1 MADVQ
6 PFCGLRYNVEVIRDV
21 TAVIS
26 PPYDIISA
34 EEQKAY
40 HQQSPYNVIR
50 LEAGEEF
57 PTDSP
62 QDNRYTRAA
71 NTLESWL
78 KEGVLIR
85 EPAPA
90 FYVFQHRFAQETGI
104 KERWGL
110 TARVRIARQGSN
122 AARPHESVMED
133 RILDR
138 LKLLRVARTNF
149 SPIMALIDHGRDNFT
164 KLLMETA
171 RAGPDLTAMDHEGV
185 VHNMWV
191 IRDEKSIA
199 RITSWCAKKS
209 IYIADGHHRYETAAA
224 YERDK
229 KAADPYW
236 SGDEPF
242 NFVMMTL
249 IGGNDPGLIALPTH
263 RLVTLPSN
271 AVAAGAAGGVAGSVA
286 VGGAVPAPIASL
298 RDNLNRLFHIEDV
311 EPQGAS
317 RAYAVKGWL
326 RNLAK
331 RGRRR
336 AAFGV
341 YGLDKDHLYV
351 LHPRRKARLQSLM
364 PRERSREWKSLDVSM
379 LHWLV
384 LRQMLGVDTPQK
396 EAAYLQYTR
405 DPVEATEK
413 VDAGQCQL
421 AFLMNPIAVPRILAV
436 ADAGERMPPKSTY
449 FHPKLP
455 TGLVMYP
462 LWD

>member
-6 PFCGLRYNVEVIRDV
+6 PFCGLRYNVELIKDV

-26 PPYDIISA
+26 PPYDIISE

-57 PTDSP
+57 PSDSML
-62 QDNRYTRAA
+62 DNKYTRAA
-71 NTLESWL
+71 STLESWL

-85 EPAPA
+85 EPASA
-90 FYVFQHRFAQETGI
+90 FYIFQHRFAQETGI
-104 KERWGL
+104 EERWGL
-110 TARVRIARQGSN
+110 TARVRIARHGSN

-138 LKLLRVARTNF
+138 LKLLRVARTNC
-149 SPIMALIDHGRDNFT
+149 SPIMALIDHSRDNFT
-164 KLLMETA
+164 KLLTETA

-185 VHNMWV
+185 IHNMWV
-191 IRDEKSIA
+191 IREEKSIA
-199 RITSWCAKKS
+199 RITSWCAKKA

-263 RLVTLPSN
+263 RLLKLPD
-271 AVAAGAAGGVAGSVA
+271 GAAAAHMSSLAG
-286 VGGAVPAPIASL
+286 
-298 RDNLNRLFHIEDV
+298 NLDRLFHIEGV
-311 EPQGAS
+311 EPQGAN
-317 RAYAVKGWL
+317 RTEAVKAWL
-326 RNLAK
+326 RALAK
-331 RGRRR
+331 QGRRR
-336 AAFGV
+336 ATFGV
-341 YGLDKDHLYV
+341 YGLVKDRLAV
-351 LHPRRKARLQSLM
+351 LHPRRKAKLQSLM

-396 EAAYLQYTR
+396 EAAWLQYTR
-405 DPVEATEK
+405 DPVEATEL
-413 VDAGQCQL
+413 VDAGKCHL
-421 AFLMNPIAVPRILAV
+421 AFLLNPIPVPRILAV

-449 FHPKLP
+449 FYPKLP

>member
-6 PFCGLRYNVEVIRDV
+6 PFCGLRYNVELIKDV

-57 PTDSP
+57 PADST
-62 QDNRYTRAA
+62 QDNKYTRAA

-133 RILDR
+133 RIVDR
-138 LKLLRVARTNF
+138 LKLLRVARANF
-149 SPIMALIDHGRDNFT
+149 SPIMAIIDHSRDNFT
-164 KLLMETA
+164 KLLTETA
-171 RAGPDLTAMDHEGV
+171 KAGPDLTAMDHEGV
-185 VHNMWV
+185 THNMWV

-199 RITSWCAKKS
+199 KITSWCAKKS

-236 SGDEPF
+236 SGEEPF

-263 RLVTLPSN
+263 RLVKLPDD
-271 AVAAGAAGGVAGSVA
+271 AAAA
-286 VGGAVPAPIASL
+286 PMASL
-298 RDNLNRLFHIEDV
+298 KENLDRLFHIEEV
-311 EPQGAS
+311 EPSGGN
-317 RAYAVKGWL
+317 RTEAVKAWL
-326 RNLAK
+326 RILAK

-336 AAFGV
+336 AAFGI
-341 YGLDKDHLYV
+341 YGLAKDHLYV
-351 LHPRRKARLQSLM
+351 MHPRRRAKLQTLM

-396 EAAYLQYTR
+396 EGTCLQYTR
-405 DPVEATEK
+405 DGVEATEK

-421 AFLMNPIAVPRILAV
+421 AFLMNPIAIPRILAV

>member
-1 MADVQ
+1 VADVQ
-6 PFCGLRYNVEVIRDV
+6 PFCGLRYNVELIKDI

-26 PPYDIISA
+26 PPYDIISG
-34 EEQKAY
+34 EDQKAY
-40 HQQSPYNVIR
+40 HQQSPHNVIR
-50 LEAGEEF
+50 LEYGEEF

-62 QDNRYTRAA
+62 QDNKYIRAA
-71 NTLESWL
+71 NALESWL
-78 KEGVLIR
+78 KEGILVR

-110 TARVRIARQGSN
+110 TARVRIARSGST

-138 LKLLRVARTNF
+138 LKLLRVARANL
-149 SPIMALIDHGRDNFT
+149 SPIMAIIDHSRDNFT
-164 KLLMETA
+164 KLLMEVA
-171 RAGPDLTAMDHEGV
+171 KAGPDVAAMDHEGV

-199 RITSWCAKKS
+199 KIASWCGKKQ

-242 NFVMMTL
+242 NFVMMNL

-263 RLVTLPSN
+263 RLVRLQDSS
-271 AVAAGAAGGVAGSVA
+271 AATG
-286 VGGAVPAPIASL
+286 L
-298 RDNLNRLFHIEDV
+298 REKISRLFRVEEIE
-311 EPQGAS
+311 PTGAT
-317 RAYAVKGWL
+317 RTEALKLWL
-326 RNLAK
+326 RALAK
-331 RGRRR
+331 RGKRH
-336 AAFGV
+336 ASFGV
-341 YGLDKDHLYV
+341 YGLAKDRLCI
-351 LHPRRKARLQSLM
+351 LRPRKDSVVQSLM
-364 PRERSREWKSLDVSM
+364 PRERSREWKSLDVSI
-379 LHWLV
+379 LHWLI
-384 LRQMLGVDTPQK
+384 LRQMLGIDSPQK
-396 EAAYLQYTR
+396 EAACLEYTR
-405 DPVEATEK
+405 DGVEATEK
-413 VDAGQCQL
+413 VDVGDCQL
-421 AFLMNPIAVPRILAV
+421 AFLMNPIPVPRVLAV

-449 FHPKLP
+449 FYPKLP

>member
-6 PFCGLRYNVEVIRDV
+6 PFCGLRYNVELIKDS

-50 LEAGEEF
+50 LEFGEEF
-57 PTDSP
+57 PTDST
-62 QDNRYTRAA
+62 QDNKYTRAA

-90 FYVFQHRFAQETGI
+90 FYVFQHRFAQEGGI

-110 TARVRIARQGSN
+110 TARVRIARQGSA

-133 RILDR
+133 RIVDR
-138 LKLLRVARTNF
+138 LKLLRVARANF
-149 SPIMALIDHGRDNFT
+149 SPIMAIIDHSRDNFS
-164 KLLMETA
+164 KLLTEVA
-171 RAGPDLTAMDHEGV
+171 KAGADVTVMDHEGV

-199 RITSWCAKKS
+199 KITSWCAKKA

-263 RLVTLPSN
+263 RLVKLNDNSVIAGLGEKISRRFHIQEIEP
-271 AVAAGAAGGVAGSVA
+271 AGATRSEVIKV
-286 VGGAVPAPIASL
+286 
-298 RDNLNRLFHIEDV
+298 
-311 EPQGAS
+311 
-317 RAYAVKGWL
+317 WL
-326 RNLAK
+326 RALAK
-331 RGRRR
+331 QGKHH

-341 YGLDKDHLYV
+341 YGLAKDRLCILY
-351 LHPRRKARLQSLM
+351 PRKRAKVQNLM
-364 PRERSREWKSLDVSM
+364 PRERSREWKSLDVSI

-384 LRQMLGVDTPQK
+384 VRQMLGIDTPQK
-396 EAAYLQYTR
+396 EAACLLYTR
-405 DPVEATEK
+405 DGVEATEK

-421 AFLMNPIAVPRILAV
+421 AFLMNPIPVSRVLGV
-436 ADAGERMPPKSTY
+436 ADVGERMPPKSTY
-449 FHPKLP
+449 FYPKLP

>member
-1 MADVQ
+1 VADVQ
-6 PFCGLRYNVEVIRDV
+6 PFCGLRYNVELIKDV

-34 EEQKAY
+34 EEQKSY

-50 LEAGEEF
+50 LEFGEEF
-57 PTDSP
+57 PTDSA
-62 QDNRYTRAA
+62 QDNKYIRAA
-71 NTLESWL
+71 NTLENWL

-90 FYVFQHRFAQETGI
+90 FYVFQHRFAQESGI

-110 TARVRIARQGSN
+110 TARVRIARQGSA

-133 RILDR
+133 RIVDR
-138 LKLLRVARTNF
+138 LKLLRIARANF
-149 SPIMALIDHGRDNFT
+149 SPIMAMIDHSRDNFS
-164 KLLMETA
+164 KLLMESA
-171 RAGPDLTAMDHEGV
+171 KAGPDVTAMDNEGV

-191 IRDEKSIA
+191 IRDEKNIA
-199 RITSWCAKKS
+199 KITAWCSKKA

-229 KAADPYW
+229 KAGDPYW

-249 IGGNDPGLIALPTH
+249 TGGNDPGLIALPTH
-263 RLVTLPSN
+263 RLVRLADSSP
-271 AVAAGAAGGVAGSVA
+271 VMG
-286 VGGAVPAPIASL
+286 L
-298 RDNLNRLFHIEDV
+298 REKLNKLFHIDEIGPV
-311 EPQGAS
+311 GATRS
-317 RAYAVKGWL
+317 ETLKAWL
-326 RNLAK
+326 RALAK
-331 RGRRR
+331 QGKRH
-336 AAFGV
+336 AAFGA
-341 YGLDKDHLYV
+341 YGLAKDKLCV
-351 LHPRRKARLQSLM
+351 LHPRKESAVQNLM

-379 LHWLV
+379 LHWLIV
-384 LRQMLGVDTPQK
+384 RQMLGIDTPQK
-396 EAAYLQYTR
+396 EAACLEYTR
-405 DPVEATEK
+405 DGVEATER
-413 VDAGQCQL
+413 VDTGDCQL
-421 AFLMNPIAVPRILAV
+421 AFLMNPIPISRVLAV

-449 FHPKLP
+449 FYPKLP

>member
-6 PFCGLRYNVEVIRDV
+6 PFCGLRYNVELIKDV

-34 EEQKAY
+34 EEPKTY
-40 HQQSPYNVIR
+40 HQQSPHNVIR
-50 LEAGEEF
+50 LEFGEEF
-57 PTDSP
+57 PTDSA
-62 QDNRYTRAA
+62 QDNKYIRAA
-71 NTLESWL
+71 TTLESWL
-78 KEGVLIR
+78 KEGILIR

-110 TARVRIARQGSN
+110 TARVRIARQGSA

-133 RILDR
+133 RIVDR
-138 LKLLRVARTNF
+138 LKLLRIARANF
-149 SPIMALIDHGRDNFT
+149 SPIMAMIDHSRDNFS
-164 KLLMETA
+164 KLLMESA
-171 RAGPDLTAMDHEGV
+171 KAGPDVTAMDNEGV

-191 IRDEKSIA
+191 IRDEKNIA
-199 RITSWCAKKS
+199 KITSWCSKKA

-229 KAADPYW
+229 KAGDPYW

-249 IGGNDPGLIALPTH
+249 TGGNDPGLIALPTH
-263 RLVTLPSN
+263 RLVRLTDS
-271 AVAAGAAGGVAGSVA
+271 
-286 VGGAVPAPIASL
+286 SL
-298 RDNLNRLFHIEDV
+298 VIGLREKLSRLFHIQEIG
-311 EPQGAS
+311 PAGATRS
-317 RAYAVKGWL
+317 ETLKAWL
-326 RNLAK
+326 RTLAK
-331 RGRRR
+331 QGRRH

-341 YGLDKDHLYV
+341 YGLAKDRLCL
-351 LHPRRKARLQSLM
+351 LHPRKESAVQNLM

-384 LRQMLGVDTPQK
+384 VRQMLGIDTPQK
-396 EAAYLQYTR
+396 EAACLEYTR
-405 DPVEATEK
+405 DGVEATER
-413 VDAGQCQL
+413 VDTGDCQL
-421 AFLMNPIAVPRILAV
+421 AFLMNPIPISRVLAV

-449 FHPKLP
+449 FYPKLP

>member
-6 PFCGLRYNVEVIRDV
+6 PFCGLRYNVELIKDV

-26 PPYDIISA
+26 PPYDIISE

-40 HQQSPYNVIR
+40 HRQSPYNVIR

-57 PTDSP
+57 PADSP
-62 QDNRYTRAA
+62 QDNKYTRAA
-71 NTLESWL
+71 DTLESWL

-90 FYVFQHRFAQETGI
+90 FYVFQHRFAQESGI

-110 TARVRIARQGSN
+110 TARVRIARHGAN

-138 LKLLRVARTNF
+138 LRLLRVARTNL
-149 SPIMALIDHGRDNFT
+149 SPIMALIDHGRENFT

-171 RAGPDLTAMDHEGV
+171 KAGPDLTAMDHEGV

-199 RITSWCAKKS
+199 KITSWCARKS

-263 RLVTLPSN
+263 RLVKLPDD
-271 AVAAGAAGGVAGSVA
+271 AAGKDS
-286 VGGAVPAPIASL
+286 IASL
-298 RDNLNRLFHIEDV
+298 KENLDRLFHIEET
-311 EPQGAS
+311 EPQGAN
-317 RAYAVKGWL
+317 RTEALKAWL
-326 RNLAK
+326 RVLAK

-341 YGLDKDHLYV
+341 YGLAKDHLYV

-405 DPVEATEK
+405 DPVEATER
-413 VDAGQCQL
+413 VDAGECQL

>member
-1 MADVQ
+1 VADVQ
-6 PFCGLRYNVEVIRDV
+6 PFCGLRYNVELIKDI

-40 HQQSPYNVIR
+40 HQQSPHNVIR
-50 LEAGEEF
+50 LEFGEEF
-57 PTDSP
+57 PTDST
-62 QDNRYTRAA
+62 QDNKYVRAA

-90 FYVFQHRFAQETGI
+90 FYVFQHRFAQEAGI

-110 TARVRIARQGSN
+110 TARVRIARSGSA

-133 RILDR
+133 RIVDR
-138 LKLLRVARTNF
+138 LKLLRVARANF
-149 SPIMALIDHGRDNFT
+149 SPIMAIVDHSRDNFT
-164 KLLMETA
+164 KLLTEVA
-171 RAGPDLTAMDHEGV
+171 KAGADVTVMDHEGV

-199 RITSWCAKKS
+199 KITSWCAKKA

-242 NFVMMTL
+242 NFTMMTL

-263 RLVTLPSN
+263 RLVKLKDDSALTDLKEKL
-271 AVAAGAAGGVAGSVA
+271 GK
-286 VGGAVPAPIASL
+286 
-298 RDNLNRLFHIEDV
+298 LFHITEI
-311 EPQGAS
+311 EPAGNNRTESLKA
-317 RAYAVKGWL
+317 WL
-326 RNLAK
+326 RILAK
-331 RGRRR
+331 QGKRH

-341 YGLDKDHLYV
+341 YGLAKDQLY
-351 LHPRRKARLQSLM
+351 LLRPRKKSKLQNLM

-379 LHWLV
+379 LHWLI
-384 LRQMLGVDTPQK
+384 LRQMLGIDTPQK
-396 EAAYLQYTR
+396 EASCLEYTR
-405 DPVEATEK
+405 DGVEATEK
-413 VDAGQCQL
+413 VDAGDCQL
-421 AFLMNPIAVPRILAV
+421 AFLMNPIPISRVLAV
-436 ADAGERMPPKSTY
+436 ADVGERMPPKSTY
-449 FHPKLP
+449 FYPKLP